1 MNRSK
6 ELQEA
11 LGASY
16 DTLKQVDIALTAL
29 KKASRWGWIDLWKGK
44 RLSSYLKRRKI
55 RQANR
60 AIEAMERSVTRL
72 QSELADVALVIPG
85 AVSDRFRDHF
95 WDIWV
100 DNTFIDL
107 SVQSKIKRGQQELKV
122 FRKEI
127 LALIEQLKDE
137 LKKR

>member
-11 LGASY
+11 LDASY
-16 DTLKQVDIALTAL
+16 ATLKQVDFAMAAL

-72 QSELADVALVIPG
+72 QSELADAALVIPG
-85 AVSDRFRDHF
+85 AVSDRFRDNF

-127 LALIEQLKDE
+127 LALITKLENE
-137 LKKR
+137 LKKS

>member
-11 LGASY
+11 L
-16 DTLKQVDIALTAL
+16 
-29 KKASRWGWIDLWKGK
+29 
-44 RLSSYLKRRKI
+44 
-55 RQANR
+55 
-60 AIEAMERSVTRL
+60 EAMERSVTRL

-85 AVSDRFRDHF
+85 AVSDRFRDNF

-107 SVQSKIKRGQQELKV
+107 SVQSKIKRGQQELKA

-127 LALIEQLKDE
+127 LALIEQLENE
-137 LKKR
+137 LKQR

>member
-1 MNRSK
+1 MDRSK

-11 LGASY
+11 LEASY
-16 DTLKQVDIALTAL
+16 ATLKQVDIAMAAL

-85 AVSDRFRDHF
+85 AVSDRLRDNF

-122 FRKEI
+122 FRKRN
-127 LALIEQLKDE
+127 LGAN
-137 LKKR
+137 